1 MGVLRR
7 IIQVK
12 MMLESLKT
20 IINLQQVLRR
30 AKALLAFAVVVSHK
44 LIWAVHVFAF
54 LVGYYQQDV
63 S

>member
-1 MGVLRR
+1 
-7 IIQVK
+7 
-12 MMLESLKT
+12 MLESLKT

>member
-1 MGVLRR
+1 
-7 IIQVK
+7 

-44 LIWAVHVFAF
+44 LICGQFMF
-54 LVGYYQQDV
+54 LLF
-63 S
+63 